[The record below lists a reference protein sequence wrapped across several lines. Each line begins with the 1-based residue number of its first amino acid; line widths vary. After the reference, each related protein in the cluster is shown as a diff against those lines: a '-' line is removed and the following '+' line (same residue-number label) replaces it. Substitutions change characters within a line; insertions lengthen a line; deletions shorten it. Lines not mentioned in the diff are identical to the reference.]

1 MILNAKCND
10 CEEPT
15 KYVTAFW
22 DGDNGR
28 SGCLYDCKNEGCF
41 EYQMKRESES
51 KAVQDRLKIQNLN
64 CQKGMYAGYIAALR
78 RDARITLYEMSK
90 IAGCSPAEYSAYEH
104 EHKEFDPE
112 VYRKCEECLKTDRR
126 SKWERPEVVGER

>member
-1 MILNAKCND
+1 MFRVSD
-10 CEEPT
+10 E
-15 KYVTAFW
+15 
-22 DGDNGR
+22 
-28 SGCLYDCKNEGCF
+28 
-41 EYQMKRESES
+41 KRFRGKSS
-51 KAVQDRLKIQNLN
+51 PGSFN

-104 EHKEFDPE
+104 ERKEFDPE
-112 VYRKCEECLKTDRR
+112 VYRKCEEYLKTDRR